1 MTLTNKE
8 KINIT
13 KYFLYQY
20 YDEEI
25 AEKPFNSW
33 TNEELLE
40 FFNEII
46 TIDCDDDIE
55 LCLSNYEELKKII
68 SQDTIN
74 KVFTK

>member
-8 KINIT
+8 KVNIT

-20 YDEEI
+20 CDEEI

-33 TNEELLE
+33 TNDELLE
-40 FFNEII
+40 YFNEIVFN
-46 TIDCDDDIE
+46 DYDNDIE
-55 LCLSNYEELKKII
+55 LCLSHYEELKKII

-74 KVFTK
+74 KIFTK